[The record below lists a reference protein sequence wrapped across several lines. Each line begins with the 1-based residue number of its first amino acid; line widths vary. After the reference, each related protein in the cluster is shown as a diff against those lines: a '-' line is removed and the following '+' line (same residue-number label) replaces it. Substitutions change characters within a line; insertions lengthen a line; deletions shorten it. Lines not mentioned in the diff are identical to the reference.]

1 MCSRKSNKRAICV
14 SMKMCAKCK
23 AENPYNAIY
32 CHLCGYKL
40 HKNKFKNFMRS
51 EWPPIILG
59 VFGMCLAGLAGMLLE
74 FFNTNMEIPVLI
86 AGGFLIVV
94 SVVWIKVRN

>member
-1 MCSRKSNKRAICV
+1 
-14 SMKMCAKCK
+14 
-23 AENPYNAIY
+23 
-32 CHLCGYKL
+32 
-40 HKNKFKNFMRS
+40 MRS